1 MGPIAAGR
9 NISTPL
15 AYYHL
20 THYSLANENWLSL
33 GRRTMAA
40 RIRRGDDQLPLSPP
54 VFYILLA
61 VADQERHGYAIM
73 QEVERR
79 TEAKVRLLPG
89 SLYSTIKRMLSS
101 SLIEECEGSIPPE
114 SDDERRRYYR
124 ITKYGR
130 EIAAAEADRM
140 ATLIRI
146 ARDKR
151 LHTA

>member
-1 MGPIAAGR
+1 MRTDSPSEG
-9 NISTPL
+9 
-15 AYYHL
+15 
-20 THYSLANENWLSL
+20 
-33 GRRTMAA
+33 RTMAA
-40 RIRRGDDQLPLSPP
+40 RIRRGDDQLPLSPQ
-54 VFYILLA
+54 VFCILLA
-61 VADQERHGYAIM
+61 VADQQRHGYAIM

-79 TEAKVRLLPG
+79 TDGKIRLLPG
-89 SLYSTIKRMLSS
+89 SLYSTVKRMLSS
-101 SLIEECEGSIPPE
+101 SLIEECEGRVPAE

-140 ATLIRI
+140 ATLIHI